1 MVTLQL
7 KPNKEKSLI
16 RRHPWIFSGALSKI
30 PKNLTPG
37 ETVDLVTKDG
47 SWYAK
52 GAISPASQIS
62 VRVWTFDANE
72 TIDQTFFH
80 SRIKQAS
87 QRRRQLL
94 KGSSTTAFRLINAE
108 SDGLPGLTVDQ
119 YNDFLVMQCMSTGIE
134 FWKNVIVE
142 QLNHLIPNSGIF
154 ERSDSDVRTKENLK
168 PIKQVLSGQHP
179 PSLVEITEE
188 NVKLLVDI
196 ENGHKTGFYLDQ
208 RENRKEIL
216 PYTAEAEVL
225 NCFSYTGGFSIHALK
240 GGAKRVTNIDSSLP
254 ALELLQKN
262 LEINGCDPSF
272 DESIQ
277 GDVFQVIRHFVSQK
291 RQFDLIVLD
300 PPKFANSRNQL
311 MKALKGYQDINRL
324 AISLLKPGGV
334 LFTFSC
340 SGLLDPGLFQ
350 KIIADAALDAERNVQ
365 LVKKLG
371 QAKDHPILLSFPE
384 GSYLKGFICQAD

>member
-188 NVKLLVDI
+188 NVKLL
-196 ENGHKTGFYLDQ
+196 
-208 RENRKEIL
+208 
-216 PYTAEAEVL
+216 
-225 NCFSYTGGFSIHALK
+225 
-240 GGAKRVTNIDSSLP
+240 
-254 ALELLQKN
+254 
-262 LEINGCDPSF
+262 
-272 DESIQ
+272 
-277 GDVFQVIRHFVSQK
+277 
-291 RQFDLIVLD
+291 
-300 PPKFANSRNQL
+300 
-311 MKALKGYQDINRL
+311 
-324 AISLLKPGGV
+324 
-334 LFTFSC
+334 
-340 SGLLDPGLFQ
+340 
-350 KIIADAALDAERNVQ
+350 
-365 LVKKLG
+365 
-371 QAKDHPILLSFPE
+371 
-384 GSYLKGFICQAD
+384 